1 MINWLRSLGEEKAV
15 RLLTFTFFIILVV
28 LLFASSTTTDEGDS
42 LMHYLYAKHAF
53 RYPAHFFDQWA
64 KPVYVLVM
72 APFAQFGFAAVQLV
86 NISFTVAN
94 FYLVYRVAA
103 QVGIPKAWMASLI
116 YAATPLSVLVSFS
129 GLTEPMFACA
139 TLLAILLLQQKKL
152 YASLLLFS
160 FLPFIRSEGLLICGV
175 IFLYLLVIEKYDL
188 IPLLLFG
195 HIFYSLAG
203 FFIHHD
209 LMWVFNKL
217 SYATLSSA
225 YGSGRWFH
233 FFNVMPEITGVVVK
247 YLLWAGVFYGFI
259 LVVRYLRKRITKIEE
274 EELWLVYGIF
284 AVVFLG
290 HIVFWA
296 LGIFNSMGLI
306 RPIAGITPLIAI
318 IALRGILYMSAS
330 VQQWKAGVYF
340 QYILLAAVVFFPFT
354 SNVYA
359 YKWKRD
365 FELKADQQA
374 QLQLVK
380 YIKQHYPEYNRQV
393 MYHVLPWVSIQLK
406 QDWFD
411 PGRHIHINDAFTR
424 NQFKKSELFIWD
436 DWFAVV
442 EGKAPLEAVR
452 KDGRFKEVIMFEAKD
467 YWGNVRKTVLFEFVG
482 KDE

>member
-1 MINWLRSLGEEKAV
+1 MLNLLRSLTEEKAV
-15 RLLTFTFFIILVV
+15 KLLSLAFFIILLV

-42 LMHYLYAKHAF
+42 LMHFLYAKYAF
-53 RYPAHFFDQWA
+53 RYPAHFFNQWA
-64 KPVYVLVM
+64 KPVYVMVM

-86 NISFTVAN
+86 NIFFTTAN
-94 FYLVYRVAA
+94 FYVVYRVAKQA
-103 QVGIPKAWMASLI
+103 GIPNAWMASLI

-129 GLTEPMFACA
+129 GLTEPMFAFA
-139 TLLAILLLQQKKL
+139 TLLSILLLQQKKF
-152 YASLLLFS
+152 YFSLLLFS
-160 FLPFIRSEGLLICGV
+160 FLPFIRSEGLLVCGV
-175 IFLYLLVIEKYDL
+175 IFIYLLVIEKYDL

-195 HIFYSLAG
+195 HIFYSLTG
-203 FFIHHD
+203 YFVHHD

-233 FFNVMPEITGVVVK
+233 FFNVMSEITGVVVK

-259 LVVRYLRKRITKIEE
+259 LLIRALRKKINETE
-274 EELWLVYGIF
+274 QQELWLLYGIF
-284 AVVFLG
+284 LAVFAG

-296 LGIFNSMGLI
+296 LGIFNSMGLV

-318 IALRGILYMSAS
+318 IALRGIQYVTAS
-330 VQQWKAGVYF
+330 IQQWKAGLYV
-340 QYILLAAVVFFPFT
+340 QYLLLAAVLVFPFT

-359 YKWKRD
+359 YKWNRD

-380 YIKQHYPEYNRQV
+380 YIKQHYPNYNQQI
-393 MYHVLPWVSIQLK
+393 MYHVLPWISIQLK
-406 QDWFD
+406 QDWFN
-411 PGRHIHINDAFTR
+411 PNQHIHINDAFTR
-424 NQFKKSELFIWD
+424 NQFKKGELFIWD

-442 EGKAPLEAVR
+442 EGHAPLEAVR
-452 KDGRFKEVIMFEAKD
+452 KDGRFKEVITFEAKD
-467 YWGNVRKTVLFEFVG
+467 YWGNVRKTVLFEYVG